1 MEKDTF
7 TFTWGLFVV
16 VPTGQFDALPLVFL
30 SFAIASLFVLTDGF
44 EEIYSLSLS
53 FTTGDHDK
61 ISPGDTSPFG
71 RIA

>member
-1 MEKDTF
+1 M
-7 TFTWGLFVV
+7 FTWSLFVV
-16 VPTGQFDALPLVFL
+16 VPPGQFHALPLAFL
-30 SFAIASLFVLTDGF
+30 SFAMASLFIFTDWF
-44 EEIYSLSLS
+44 EGIYSLSLS